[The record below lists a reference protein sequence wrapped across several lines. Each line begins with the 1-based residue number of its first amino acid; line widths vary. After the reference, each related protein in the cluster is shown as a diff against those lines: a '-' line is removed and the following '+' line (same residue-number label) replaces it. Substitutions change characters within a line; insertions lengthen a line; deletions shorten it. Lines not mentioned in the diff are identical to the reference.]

1 MNSLTAL
8 LGEGQMDS
16 LVIWGLPA
24 IVGLMMALVAVVA
37 GDDSDERRR
46 RRIKRVQ
53 SHGRRTST
61 SMTPEQAISIR
72 RKTSDS
78 SIPFFD
84 FLIKRGLPRPEV
96 LRNRLAAT
104 GSKITLG
111 TYLAIC
117 IGLFAIITM
126 AGVIV
131 TVIPNVAA
139 PLLGL
144 FAGLGLPHMVVGFL
158 GKRRR
163 AKFIGH
169 FPEAIDLMVRG
180 LKSGLPINE
189 SLKVAGEEI
198 ADPVGLE
205 LRQITDQVRIG
216 TKVEKALDEAGKR
229 LDIQEFNF
237 MNVAMSIQS
246 ETGGNLAETLGN
258 LSDVLRKRRQ
268 LKLKIR
274 ALSSEAKAS
283 AYIIGSLPFIMTG
296 IIYMTNQSYLM
307 LLYTDPRGNLAVI
320 GGLLWFAIGA
330 FVMWKMV
337 RFET

>member
-8 LGEGQMDS
+8 LGDGQMES

-24 IVGLMMALVAVVA
+24 IVGLMMALVAMVA

-61 SMTPEQAISIR
+61 SMTPEQIISIR
-72 RKTSDS
+72 RRTSDS
-78 SIPFFD
+78 SIPIFD
-84 FLIKRGLPRPEV
+84 FLIKRVLPRSEV

-111 TYLAIC
+111 TYLTIC
-117 IGLFAIITM
+117 IGIFAAVTL

-131 TVIPNVAA
+131 AAIPNIAA

-163 AKFIGH
+163 GKFINH

-216 TKVEKALDEAGKR
+216 TKVEKALDDAGKK

-237 MNVAMSIQS
+237 MNIAMSIQA
-246 ETGGNLAETLGN
+246 ETGGNLAEALSN

-296 IIYMTNQSYLM
+296 IIHMTNENYLM
-307 LLYTDPRGNLAVI
+307 VLYTDPRGNMAVI
-320 GGLLWFAIGA
+320 AGLVWFAIGA

>member
-8 LGEGQMDS
+8 LGDGQMEN

-24 IVGLMMALVAVVA
+24 IVGLMMALVAMVA

-53 SHGRRTST
+53 SHGRRTSS
-61 SMTPEQAISIR
+61 SMTPDQIISIR
-72 RKTSDS
+72 RRTSDS
-78 SIPFFD
+78 SIPIFD
-84 FLIKRGLPRPEV
+84 FLIKRVLPRPEV

-111 TYLAIC
+111 TYLTIC
-117 IGLFAIITM
+117 IGIFAAVTL

-131 TVIPNVAA
+131 AAIPNIAA

-144 FAGLGLPHMVVGFL
+144 FAGLGLPHMFVGFL
-158 GKRRR
+158 GNRRR
-163 AKFIGH
+163 GKFISH

-216 TKVEKALDEAGKR
+216 TKVEKALDDAGKR

-237 MNVAMSIQS
+237 MNIAMSIQA

-296 IIYMTNQSYLM
+296 IIHMTNENYLM
-307 LLYTDPRGNLAVI
+307 LLYTDPRGNMAVI
-320 GGLLWFAIGA
+320 AGLVWFAIGA

>member
-1 MNSLTAL
+1 ML
-8 LGEGQMDS
+8 
-16 LVIWGLPA
+16 
-24 IVGLMMALVAVVA
+24 A
-37 GDDSDERRR
+37 GDDSGERRR

-61 SMTPEQAISIR
+61 SMTPEQIISIR
-72 RKTSDS
+72 RRTSDS
-78 SIPFFD
+78 SIPILD
-84 FLIKRGLPRPEV
+84 LLIKRVLPRPEV

-117 IGLFAIITM
+117 IGIFAVVTL

-131 TVIPNVAA
+131 TAIPNIAA

-144 FAGLGLPHMVVGFL
+144 FAGLGLPHMAVSFL
-158 GKRRR
+158 GKRRK
-163 AKFIGH
+163 AKFINH

-180 LKSGLPINE
+180 LKSGLPVNE

-205 LRQITDQVRIG
+205 LRHVTDQVRIG
-216 TKVEKALDEAGKR
+216 TKVEKALDDAGKR
-229 LDIQEFNF
+229 LEIQEFNF
-237 MNVAMSIQS
+237 MNIAMSIQA

-296 IIYMTNQSYLM
+296 IIHMTNEEYLM
-307 LLYTDPRGNLAVI
+307 LLYTDPRGNMAVI
-320 GGLLWFAIGA
+320 AGLVWFAIGA

>member
-1 MNSLTAL
+1 MNSLTTL
-8 LGEGQMDS
+8 LGDGQMDS

-24 IVGLMMALVAVVA
+24 IVGLMMALVAGVP
-37 GDDSDERRR
+37 GDDSAERRR

-53 SHGRRTST
+53 SHGRHTST
-61 SMTPEQAISIR
+61 SMSPEQIVSIR
-72 RKTSDS
+72 RRTSDS
-78 SIPFFD
+78 SIPIFD
-84 FLIKRGLPRPEV
+84 FLIKRVLPRPEV

-104 GSKITLG
+104 GSKISLG

-117 IGLFAIITM
+117 IGIFAVVTL

-131 TVIPNVAA
+131 AAIPNLAA

-158 GKRRR
+158 GKRRK
-163 AKFIGH
+163 AKFINH

-180 LKSGLPINE
+180 LKSGLPVNE

-205 LRQITDQVRIG
+205 LRHIIDQVRIG
-216 TKVEKALDEAGKR
+216 TKVEKALDDAGKR
-229 LDIQEFNF
+229 LGIQEFNF
-237 MNVAMSIQS
+237 MNIAMSIQA

-296 IIYMTNQSYLM
+296 IIHMTNENYLM
-307 LLYTDPRGNLAVI
+307 VLYTDPRGNLAVI
-320 GGLLWFAIGA
+320 AGLVWFAIGA